1 MSKNSVKSNY
11 QQLLYWMSSLGQTKG
26 KKEPK
31 ITEYS
36 KNDSNKNNGM
46 K

>member
-11 QQLLYWMSSLGQTKG
+11 QQLLYWMSNLSQTKG

-31 ITEYS
+31 ITKYS
-36 KNDSNKNNGM
+36 KNDSNKNKGT

>member
-1 MSKNSVKSNY
+1 MSKNSVKNSY
-11 QQLLYWMSSLGQTKG
+11 QQLLYWMSSLGQIKG

-31 ITEYS
+31 ITKYS
-36 KNDSNKNNGM
+36 KNDSNKNKGT

>member
-36 KNDSNKNNGM
+36 KNDSNKNKGI